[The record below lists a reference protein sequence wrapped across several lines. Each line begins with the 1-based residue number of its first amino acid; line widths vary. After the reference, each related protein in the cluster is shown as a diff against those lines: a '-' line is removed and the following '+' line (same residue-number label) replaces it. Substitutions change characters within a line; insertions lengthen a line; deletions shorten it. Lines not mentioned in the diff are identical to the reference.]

1 MKICIEFNVIIST
14 SVFSIH
20 KGRIMSVFQI
30 IFTFILVY
38 VQKLEA
44 IECPTKT
51 DNKCEKF
58 WHKLFIYP
66 GHNLREGLKC
76 LNYDGNITAMQALGK
91 NH

>member
-1 MKICIEFNVIIST
+1 M
-14 SVFSIH
+14 
-20 KGRIMSVFQI
+20 
-30 IFTFILVY
+30 Y

-58 WHKLFIYP
+58 WHKLYIYP

-91 NH
+91 KR